1 VGCDVVVG
9 INRKRCHFGL
19 FPFTVAVV
27 GFKYGAPLTVVT
39 FLTPA
44 ADTSK
49 RILPGMGEDE
59 GIAMKRAQTSAEVLR

>member
-1 VGCDVVVG
+1 
-9 INRKRCHFGL
+9 
-19 FPFTVAVV
+19 
-27 GFKYGAPLTVVT
+27 VVT
-39 FLTPA
+39 FITPA